1 LVIQNKTGL
10 LINNNDLLCMG
21 DAFNTLINIPNLL
34 VTMGNNG
41 REFVRSNYSWDVSI
55 SKVKNALQ
63 KTMTL

>member
-1 LVIQNKTGL
+1 
-10 LINNNDLLCMG
+10 
-21 DAFNTLINIPNLL
+21 L